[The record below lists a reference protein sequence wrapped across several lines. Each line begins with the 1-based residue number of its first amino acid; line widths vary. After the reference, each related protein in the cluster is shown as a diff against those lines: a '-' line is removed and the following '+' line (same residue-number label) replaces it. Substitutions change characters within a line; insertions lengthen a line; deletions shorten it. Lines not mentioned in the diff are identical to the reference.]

1 MHPMLKND
9 LYLRALSGKPVT
21 RPPVWMMRQAGR
33 YLPSY
38 LKLQES
44 YDFFTRC
51 ETPELVA
58 KITCL
63 PVDEIGPDAAI
74 LFSDI
79 LVVPRAMGFQVE
91 INPGI
96 GPVLNQPVETAD
108 QALNVRPV
116 DVSHALK
123 YVMDGIRAA
132 NEQLAHR
139 VPLIGFSGAPWTL
152 LCYMV
157 EGRGSK
163 DFTRT
168 KAFCYQHPE
177 AAEYIL
183 STLTDVV
190 IDYLNAQIEAG
201 VHAVQVFD
209 SWAGLLGP
217 EDFNLFSMPYLK
229 RITDNVKGAPVVLFA
244 KGAWYALERLSRN
257 TGASALSVDWT
268 ISPEYA
274 RKVTSNE
281 ITLQGN
287 YDPSRLK
294 SPVPVIRQQV
304 KQMIDRFGKDRYIVN
319 LGHGIL
325 PDVPVDHAKTFVD
338 TVKAYDDSNS

>member
-1 MHPMLKND
+1 MIKND
-9 LYLRALSGKPVT
+9 LYLKALAGKQVS

-38 LKLQES
+38 RKLQEK

-58 KITCL
+58 AITCL
-63 PVDEIGPDAAI
+63 PIDEIGPDAAI

-79 LVVPRAMGFQVE
+79 LVIPRALGQQVDMVS
-91 INPGI
+91 GI
-96 GPVLNQPVETAD
+96 GPVITPEIQSPEEAAAFQPIEAKE
-108 QALNVRPV
+108 ALN
-116 DVSHALK
+116 
-123 YVMDGIRAA
+123 YVMKGICAA
-132 NEQLAHR
+132 NERLAGR
-139 VPLIGFSGAPWTL
+139 IPLIGFSGAPWTL

-163 DFTRT
+163 DFAKA
-168 KAFCYQHPE
+168 KAFCYRHPAE
-177 AAEYIL
+177 AKKLL
-183 STLTDVV
+183 SLLTDVI

-217 EDFNLFSMPYLK
+217 EDFEIWAMPYLT
-229 RITDNVKGAPVVLFA
+229 RISKKVKGAPVVLFA
-244 KGAWYALERLSRN
+244 KGAWYALGALSSRTN
-257 TGASALSVDWT
+257 AAALSVDWT

-274 RKVTSNE
+274 RRETGEAMV
-281 ITLQGN
+281 LQGN
-287 YDPSRLK
+287 YDPSRLL
-294 SPVPVIRQQV
+294 SPIPVIKEQV
-304 KQMIDRFGKDRYIVN
+304 KEMIRRFGKERYIVN

-325 PDVPVDHAKTFVD
+325 PGIPVENARAFVD
-338 TVKAYDDSNS
+338 AVKGSEEEFSSQ

>member
-1 MHPMLKND
+1 MIENT
-9 LYLRALSGKPVT
+9 LYLKALAGQPVS

-38 LKLQES
+38 LELQKK

-63 PVDEIGPDAAI
+63 PIDEIGPDAAI

-79 LVVPRAMGFQVE
+79 LVVPRALGWHIEMK
-91 INPGI
+91 PGV
-96 GPVLNQPVETAD
+96 GPVLDNPITSRE
-108 QALNVRPV
+108 QALEVTKA
-116 DVSHALK
+116 DALEK
-123 YVMDGIRAA
+123 LQYVMKGILATNERLDG
-132 NEQLAHR
+132 R

-163 DFTRT
+163 DFSAA
-168 KAFCYQHPE
+168 KAFCYEYPD
-177 AAEYIL
+177 AAGHLL
-183 STLTDVV
+183 SVLADVI
-190 IDYLNAQIEAG
+190 IDYLNAQVDAG

-217 EDFNLFSMPYLK
+217 DDFNLFCMPYLK
-229 RITDNVKGAPVVLFA
+229 RITEEVKGAPVILFA
-244 KGAWYALERLSRN
+244 KGAWYALDRLAWRTEAAAISI
-257 TGASALSVDWT
+257 DWT

-274 RKVTSNE
+274 RKATRRE
-281 ITLQGN
+281 ATLQGN
-287 YDPSRLK
+287 YDPSRLL
-294 SPVPVIRQQV
+294 SPIPVIRNQV
-304 KQMIDRFGKDRYIVN
+304 KRMIDRFGKDRYIVN

-325 PDVPVDHAKTFVD
+325 PNIPVDHARAFVD
-338 TVKAYDDSNS
+338 AVKSYENP